1 MTMAVREILLT
12 TAPPAGL
19 TKAAT
24 PRPPA
29 IPTKPR
35 TNPNSWPRRWSCRS
49 PVAQP
54 SHIAKWRHLLHLA
67 LRQEGLRP
75 AIRRTRHAEGPSPA
89 RHQRTPAHASP
100 PHLHTSRRV
109 PGHLTPRRSRP
120 GGRRDPQHTPPP
132 CLPHELKPAADLR
145 HR

>member
-35 TNPNSWPRRWSCRS
+35 TNPNSWPRRWSCWS

-54 SHIAKWRHLLHLA
+54 SHMAPFHVLPMLHLIHHPLDDV
-67 LRQEGLRP
+67 LRQVGHDLLVFAEQF
-75 AIRRTRHAEGPSPA
+75 RRRKWSAEV
-89 RHQRTPAHASP
+89 
-100 PHLHTSRRV
+100 L
-109 PGHLTPRRSRP
+109 L
-120 GGRRDPQHTPPP
+120 
-132 CLPHELKPAADLR
+132 
-145 HR
+145 

>member
-35 TNPNSWPRRWSCRS
+35 TNPNSWPRALELQVTGGPALAHRQMA
-49 PVAQP
+49 PFHVLP
-54 SHIAKWRHLLHLA
+54 MLHLIHHPLDDD
-67 LRQEGLRP
+67 LRQVGHDLLVFAEQF
-75 AIRRTRHAEGPSPA
+75 RRRKWSAEV
-89 RHQRTPAHASP
+89 
-100 PHLHTSRRV
+100 L
-109 PGHLTPRRSRP
+109 L
-120 GGRRDPQHTPPP
+120 
-132 CLPHELKPAADLR
+132 
-145 HR
+145 